1 MSRGARA
8 RLFAAVDPPPEVAAA
23 LSRWART
30 AARAGAGGG
39 ASEPAPRILDPASL
53 HVTLIFLGER
63 PTGEVDA
70 LAEALGEA
78 AARARPCELET
89 GAPLWLP
96 PRRPRALAVEVH
108 DPSGELSALQGALA
122 GSLCAITGEQPP
134 RRFRAHVTVARSR
147 GAPRSQPPLPA
158 TPPLRFEV
166 REAVLYRSRLDPAG
180 ARYEPLAAAA
190 LGGSAV

>member
-1 MSRGARA
+1 VSRGARA
-8 RLFAAVDPPPEVAAA
+8 RLFAAVDPPPEVAAE

-30 AARAGAGGG
+30 AARAGAS
-39 ASEPAPRILDPASL
+39 AQEPAPRILDPGSL
-53 HVTLIFLGER
+53 HATLIFLGER
-63 PTGEVDA
+63 PADEIDA

-78 AARARPCELET
+78 AAQAQACELET

-108 DPSGELSALQGALA
+108 DPSGELASFQGVLA
-122 GSLCAITGEQPP
+122 KRLCAITGEQAP

-147 GAPRSQPPLPA
+147 GGARPQSPLPA

-180 ARYEPLAAAA
+180 ARYEALAGAA
-190 LGGSAV
+190 LGGWTA